1 MKMTV
6 KVARVSCGYLQQEVA
21 DFLDLSLTAYVRK
34 ENGKSRFYFDEITR
48 ISTLFGIPIQNFFDD
63 QCLKKT
69 RSIKRGHEDDR
80 KRTS

>member
-6 KVARVSCGYLQQEVA
+6 KVARVSCGYLQKEVA
-21 DFLDLSLTAYVRK
+21 DHLELSLNAYVKK

-48 ISTLFGIPIQNFFDD
+48 ISTLFGVPIQNFFDN

-69 RSIKRGHEDDR
+69 RTLKKGERR
-80 KRTS
+80 